1 MTKNRKK
8 IFQRPLRYGWAFL
21 LLLLACDRV
30 HLFEPVEPLITPA
43 APADR
48 PMVTVVIT
56 QDPAHAW
63 QAMEIHEDGLAVVR
77 GHSRYQEKR
86 ARFSAQELGSL
97 REQFQQQNFLQ
108 LPQQLID
115 RANSSPALYKI
126 AFNSGQDSNKVRTN
140 DLVGNASLAQL
151 LSLLDQ
157 AAKRVIDDGLEFTL
171 ESNRTSIVSGQAVVL
186 QLAVSNR
193 GTASIPLS
201 FQGNG
206 IYRFFV
212 QPTAYVEIKNPA
224 PSIVTSLQGASSEA
238 MPPAATGWIR
248 PGETLRYALP
258 WDGRDASGNRLYGTV
273 MVCAELLSV
282 PGGITAPLRVTVE

>member
-1 MTKNRKK
+1 MKKNRQK
-8 IFQRPLRYGWAFL
+8 IFQWLLQVDLLFL
-21 LLLLACDRV
+21 SLLLACDTV

-43 APADR
+43 ASADR

-56 QDPAHAW
+56 QDPVHTW

-86 ARFSAQELGSL
+86 ARFSAQELRAL

-108 LPQQLID
+108 LPEQLID
-115 RANSSPALYKI
+115 RANSSAAVYEI

-140 DLVGNASLAQL
+140 DLVGNASVAQL
-151 LSLLDQ
+151 LSLLDY
-157 AAKRVIDDGLEFTL
+157 AAKRVIDDGLEFAL
-171 ESNRTSIVSGQAVVL
+171 ESNRTSIVSGRPAVL

-193 GTASIPLS
+193 GPASIPLS
-201 FQGNG
+201 FHGNG

-212 QPTAYVEIKNPA
+212 QPVDFEESKSLA
-224 PSIVTSLQGASSEA
+224 PSSVVSLLGASRETL
-238 MPPAATGWIR
+238 PPAATGWIR

-258 WDGRDASGNRLYGTV
+258 WDGRDASGNRLSGP
-273 MVCAELLSV
+273 MMICAELLSV

>member
-1 MTKNRKK
+1 MRVG
-8 IFQRPLRYGWAFL
+8 LAFL
-21 LLLLACDRV
+21 SLFLACDTV
-30 HLFEPVEPLITPA
+30 HLFEPTEPLITPS

-48 PMVTVVIT
+48 LMVTVVIT
-56 QDPAHAW
+56 QDPLHTW

-86 ARFSAQELGSL
+86 ARFSTQELGAL
-97 REQFQQQNFLQ
+97 REQFQQKNFLQ
-108 LPQQLID
+108 LPEQLID
-115 RANSSPALYKI
+115 RANSSTALYEI

-140 DLVGNASLAQL
+140 DLVGNASVAQL
-151 LSLLDQ
+151 LSLLDF

-171 ESNRTSIVSGQAVVL
+171 ESNRTSIVSGQPVVL

-201 FQGNG
+201 FQSNG

-212 QPTAYVEIKNPA
+212 QPGAYVEIKNPA
-224 PSIVTSLQGASSEA
+224 LSSVASLQGASRETL
-238 MPPAATGWIR
+238 PPAATGWIR

-258 WDGRDASGNRLYGTV
+258 WDGRDASGNRLSGPV
-273 MVCAELLSV
+273 MICAELLSV